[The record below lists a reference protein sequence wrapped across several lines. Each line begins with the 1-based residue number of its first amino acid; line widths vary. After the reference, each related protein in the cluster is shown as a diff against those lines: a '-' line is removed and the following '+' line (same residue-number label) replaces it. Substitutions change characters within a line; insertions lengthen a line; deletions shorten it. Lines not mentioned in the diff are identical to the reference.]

1 MASVPAAAEAPD
13 SAAPDVA
20 PVFSA
25 TDSDQA
31 RHFVHLRVLTLSG
44 EEVVPLARYEGYQLL
59 LDLKREI
66 ATRTGHPVAL
76 QLLMLSSGT
85 VLEGDRRRF
94 QTLGLEGEVSL
105 NLIIRSPAIDSLK
118 ERFRANGSAD
128 GNDFQEIILT
138 CATARELFLKAPP
151 LLELEPP
158 VVLAANLL
166 GHLEQLNHIL
176 QSSGEPPET
185 QYLFL
190 GNQVH
195 GSCRVFG
202 RGRRTPDRMHL
213 LRGKQDCAT
222 LSRLY
227 GFYAE
232 CKQKL
237 NVKAWKA
244 FMNVFNVMPLAA
256 RIAQKIFCVHS
267 GLSPHL
273 DHLEQLRDLERPT
286 DVPSDGLLCDL
297 LWSSFEETEEGWGT
311 KDEQLSITT
320 VTFGSKVLE
329 TFLTRNHLEMMIC
342 SQGVPEEGYE
352 WLKGGQLLSIF
363 SASRSVQDFQ
373 NKGAIFKL
381 NEDLQH
387 EVSADYAQGQ
397 HQESSVLLRSQSR
410 RLVARLGGVE
420 LLMKAMQRFTRN
432 EPLQRSCC
440 AALGQLANEVKE
452 VDVEQKVVQ
461 LLMQALRAPPRAA
474 GGTEASS
481 CARYGAQALRHFA
494 THGETKSFIARLG
507 GIEELHDLALRG
519 LQAPSTN
526 QQLRAAATEA
536 LGALC
541 HLASKHPENKLR
553 IFEAGCLELAFQAL
567 GSSTTAPA
575 ETAEG
580 VEASEATEVPEPELA
595 MAACGLLHNMSVDA
609 AIRSHVVKLGGRAA
623 AERLAASHPEG
634 AVRNLAML
642 LSKTLK
648 PREEAAGDPFGAL
661 FAQRT
666 PGLAAP
672 RRVASKRE
680 RKIAS
685 EVKAAYAQAEEPR

>member
-1 MASVPAAAEAPD
+1 MRMAPSI
-13 SAAPDVA
+13 SHVA
-20 PVFSA
+20 PSILFMCMRMAPICCLCV
-25 TDSDQA
+25 
-31 RHFVHLRVLTLSG
+31 VLLT
-44 EEVVPLARYEGYQLL
+44 
-59 LDLKREI
+59 
-66 ATRTGHPVAL
+66 
-76 QLLMLSSGT
+76 SGT
-85 VLEGDRRRF
+85 ED
-94 QTLGLEGEVSL
+94 
-105 NLIIRSPAIDSLK
+105 
-118 ERFRANGSAD
+118 
-128 GNDFQEIILT
+128 
-138 CATARELFLKAPP
+138 
-151 LLELEPP
+151 
-158 VVLAANLL
+158 
-166 GHLEQLNHIL
+166 
-176 QSSGEPPET
+176 
-185 QYLFL
+185 
-190 GNQVH
+190 
-195 GSCRVFG
+195 
-202 RGRRTPDRMHL
+202 
-213 LRGKQDCAT
+213 
-222 LSRLY
+222 
-227 GFYAE
+227 
-232 CKQKL
+232 
-237 NVKAWKA
+237 
-244 FMNVFNVMPLAA
+244 
-256 RIAQKIFCVHS
+256 
-267 GLSPHL
+267 
-273 DHLEQLRDLERPT
+273 
-286 DVPSDGLLCDL
+286 
-297 LWSSFEETEEGWGT
+297 
-311 KDEQLSITT
+311 
-320 VTFGSKVLE
+320 
-329 TFLTRNHLEMMIC
+329 
-342 SQGVPEEGYE
+342 
-352 WLKGGQLLSIF
+352 
-363 SASRSVQDFQ
+363 
-373 NKGAIFKL
+373 NK
-381 NEDLQH
+381 
-387 EVSADYAQGQ
+387 VSADYAQGQ

>member
-1 MASVPAAAEAPD
+1 
-13 SAAPDVA
+13 
-20 PVFSA
+20 
-25 TDSDQA
+25 
-31 RHFVHLRVLTLSG
+31 
-44 EEVVPLARYEGYQLL
+44 
-59 LDLKREI
+59 
-66 ATRTGHPVAL
+66 
-76 QLLMLSSGT
+76 
-85 VLEGDRRRF
+85 
-94 QTLGLEGEVSL
+94 
-105 NLIIRSPAIDSLK
+105 
-118 ERFRANGSAD
+118 
-128 GNDFQEIILT
+128 
-138 CATARELFLKAPP
+138 
-151 LLELEPP
+151 
-158 VVLAANLL
+158 
-166 GHLEQLNHIL
+166 
-176 QSSGEPPET
+176 
-185 QYLFL
+185 
-190 GNQVH
+190 
-195 GSCRVFG
+195 
-202 RGRRTPDRMHL
+202 MHL

-387 EVSADYAQGQ
+387 EAWTERVHVVPSWNPPRAVPGSGTGGATSPWGIAN
-397 HQESSVLLRSQSR
+397 ESSVLLRSQSR

-553 IFEAGCLELAFQAL
+553 IFDAGRR
-567 GSSTTAPA
+567 P
-575 ETAEG
+575 
-580 VEASEATEVPEPELA
+580 
-595 MAACGLLHNMSVDA
+595 
-609 AIRSHVVKLGGRAA
+609 
-623 AERLAASHPEG
+623 
-634 AVRNLAML
+634 
-642 LSKTLK
+642 TL
-648 PREEAAGDPFGAL
+648 
-661 FAQRT
+661 
-666 PGLAAP
+666 
-672 RRVASKRE
+672 
-680 RKIAS
+680 
-685 EVKAAYAQAEEPR
+685 